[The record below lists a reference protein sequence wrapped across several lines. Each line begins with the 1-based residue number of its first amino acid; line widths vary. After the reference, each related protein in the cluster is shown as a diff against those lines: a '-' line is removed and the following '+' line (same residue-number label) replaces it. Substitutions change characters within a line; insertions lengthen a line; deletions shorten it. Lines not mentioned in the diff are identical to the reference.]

1 MASYKVTAD
10 VARNRLEVMI
20 DGRPTA
26 EEVAAGQRD
35 CLAGIA
41 KMRPGFVAAIN
52 LGTMSVALQS
62 DLAGL
67 ALVQA
72 ALVAARPGKLG
83 TLVAAGIGKAQIE
96 RVGKASGVDETV
108 RRFTDEK
115 EWRAF
120 VGS

>member
-1 MASYKVTAD
+1 MASYKVNAD
-10 VARNRLEVMI
+10 VARNRFELMI
-20 DGRPTA
+20 DGRLTP
-26 EEVAAGQRD
+26 EQVAASQSD

-52 LGTMSVALQS
+52 LGTMAVALPS

-67 ALVQA
+67 AHVQA
-72 ALVAARPGKLG
+72 ALVAARPSKIG
-83 TLVAAGIGKAQIE
+83 TLVAAGIGQAQLE
-96 RVGKASGVDETV
+96 RVRKTANVDDV
-108 RRFTDEK
+108 ARRFTDEK